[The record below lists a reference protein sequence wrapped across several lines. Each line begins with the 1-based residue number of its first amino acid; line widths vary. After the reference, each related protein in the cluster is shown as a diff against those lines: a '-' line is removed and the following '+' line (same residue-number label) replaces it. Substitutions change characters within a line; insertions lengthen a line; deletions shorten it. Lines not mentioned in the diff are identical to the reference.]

1 MFIMLSSAFMHQKYD
16 GRSCEIF
23 LGLLDNSLV
32 IEQKRKLMLLL
43 IWVRWCS
50 IFGSYRLWHCWS

>member
-43 IWVRWCS
+43 IWVR
-50 IFGSYRLWHCWS
+50 